1 MKNIL
6 IAILFLTN
14 SVAVSAQS
22 KAISEIKALLAKQNA
37 AWNKGDIG
45 GFMEGYWN
53 NDSMMFIGKS
63 GIKYGW
69 KNTLDNY
76 KKGYPDTASMGK
88 LKFELIEFKKLSTEN
103 YFVVGKWFL
112 TRTIGNIDG
121 VFTLV
126 IKKIKNKWLIIADH
140 SS

>member
-1 MKNIL
+1 MKNIFL
-6 IAILFLTN
+6 AILFLTN

>member
-1 MKNIL
+1 MKNIFL
-6 IAILFLTN
+6 AILFLAN

-22 KAISEIKALLAKQNA
+22 KDVSEIKALLVKQNA

>member
-1 MKNIL
+1 MKNIFL
-6 IAILFLTN
+6 AILFLTN
-14 SVAVSAQS
+14 SIAVSAQS

-37 AWNKGDIG
+37 AWNKGDIA

>member
-1 MKNIL
+1 MKNIFL
-6 IAILFLTN
+6 AILFLTN
-14 SVAVSAQS
+14 SIAVSAQS
-22 KAISEIKALLAKQNA
+22 KDVSEIKALLVKQNA
-37 AWNKGDIG
+37 AWNKGDIA

-53 NDSMMFIGKS
+53 NDSLMFIGKS

>member
-1 MKNIL
+1 MKNIFL
-6 IAILFLTN
+6 AILFLTN

-37 AWNKGDIG
+37 AWNKGDIA

>member
-1 MKNIL
+1 MKNIFL
-6 IAILFLTN
+6 AILFLTN

-37 AWNKGDIG
+37 AWNKGDIA

-53 NDSMMFIGKS
+53 NDSLMFIGKS

>member
-88 LKFELIEFKKLSTEN
+88 LKFELIEFKKLSAEN

>member
-1 MKNIL
+1 MKNIFL
-6 IAILFLTN
+6 AILFLTN
-14 SVAVSAQS
+14 SIAVSAQS
-22 KAISEIKALLAKQNA
+22 KDVSEIKALLVKQNA
-37 AWNKGDIG
+37 AWNKGDIA

>member
-1 MKNIL
+1 MKNIFL
-6 IAILFLTN
+6 AILFLTN
-14 SVAVSAQS
+14 SIAVSAQS
-22 KAISEIKALLAKQNA
+22 KDVSEIKALLVKQNA